1 MSELWPQLHE
11 LFDTDDGSLPDV
23 FIENLT
29 GDQVSEI
36 YAWVRSK
43 CGVYSDACTPMFWD
57 RVDEQDVPVTSV
69 DDPASLVVNGQA
81 ESFRHGLSEVS
92 SSGVVVPPLTIAV
105 WPNSI
110 EFDYRMG
117 SEWGPAQLDALFDF
131 LWSLQ
136 QLAPTAII
144 THSFEGCSERST
156 SFTDAWSRYKRE
168 KVPHNK

>member
-1 MSELWPQLHE
+1 MRNLWATLHD
-11 LFDTDDGSLPDV
+11 LFDTDDGSLPDI

-36 YAWVRSK
+36 YRWVRSK
-43 CGVYSDACTPMFWD
+43 CGVYSDEWNPTFWD

-69 DDPASLVVNGQA
+69 DDPASLVVNGRA

-92 SSGVVVPPLTIAV
+92 SGGVVVPSLTIVV

-117 SEWGPAQLDALFDF
+117 PEWGPTQLDALFDF
-131 LWSLQ
+131 LWGVQ
-136 QLAPTAII
+136 QLASTATIS
-144 THSFEGCSERST
+144 HSFEGCSDRST
-156 SFTDAWSRYKRE
+156 SFADAWNRYKVE
-168 KVPHNK
+168 KSAT